1 MLATRAVSPG
11 RMEVPQRPRRSRRAW
26 VMVAGVV
33 GLLSLTGPADGQSAD
48 ALHEQA
54 MQLYKAGR
62 YGDALPLF
70 QRALTQ
76 READVGADHPD
87 TAQILTNLAQLYW
100 AQGQYAPAVPLV
112 QRALAIR
119 EKALGLEHPDTADSL
134 HNLGRLHHALGQ
146 HAEALPAYQ
155 RALAIREKVL
165 GPEHADT
172 AATLNN
178 LAALYWAQG
187 KYPEAQTH
195 FQRALSVREKT
206 LGPEH
211 RDTAQTQSNVA
222 LLFYTQGQYAEALA
236 LNQRALASREK
247 VLGPEHQ
254 ETAHSL
260 NNLAMVYWAQGRY
273 DQAVVHYQRALVVH
287 EKAAGP
293 THPNTATILND
304 LASLY
309 WTQGRYAQALPHFQ
323 RALAIRE
330 KSLGPESPLTASSL
344 NALAELYRAQGQN
357 EQALPLYQRAL
368 AINEKVLGP
377 DHRSTASTLNYLAML
392 YRAQG
397 RYAEALPYYQRALSI
412 REKALGPEHPDTAQ
426 SLNNLAVLF
435 GTEGQ
440 YAQAM
445 PPAQRALDARRKVL
459 GQEHPDTA
467 QSLHNVAWIY
477 EKQGEQ
483 PIALPLYR
491 QALATRERA
500 LGPEH
505 PDVAVS
511 LQAIAGL
518 HLADRG
524 SSSAGSSS
532 ELVSYEEA
540 LALARRATSIR
551 QSRAADAG
559 REAADRSAAG
569 ARSELQSA
577 RSGLFEHVRLLAAAG
592 PERDTRNG
600 AVAEAFEVAQLARAR
615 DTAAAVAQMAA
626 RFASGDD
633 ELAALVRSRQD
644 LVVRLR
650 YLDGELIKS
659 LSRAGQARDAA
670 AAERL
675 RSRIR
680 EVEAQLATIDLTLS
694 RRFPDYQI
702 LTGNAP
708 LPLNEAQRLLRPD
721 EAMLSYLVGEHESY
735 LWVIRN
741 DRQRLLRLP
750 IGRQELEQSVRG
762 LRRALDMN
770 ETQGQLQAYPA
781 DLAHALYRAV
791 FAPAVPTLGGA
802 RRLLIVADGALQSVP
817 FAILIAEPPASGAGL
832 NDLAWLARRYAFSSL
847 PSEASLKAMRRFA
860 GQRRAPAPFVG
871 FGAPS
876 FKGSPGSTR
885 TLAALYTPRGLAD
898 AEQLSEL
905 APLPDSATEI
915 SAMAAALGAG
925 KSSIYLGESATE
937 AQVKK
942 LDLSRYRTLAFATH
956 GFTAGELRGVVE
968 PALALT
974 PPQTPSEDDDGLLTA
989 SEIARLRLNSDW
1001 VILSACNTAAPDGT
1015 QAAEGLSGLARA
1027 FIFAGSRSL
1036 LVTHWPVDSRAAA
1049 LLTTRMLQELRKQ
1062 PGIPKDEA
1070 LRRAMLALMANKAY
1084 GHPLFWA
1091 PFVMIGA

>member
-1 MLATRAVSPG
+1 MLATRTVPTG
-11 RMEVPQRPRRSRRAW
+11 RVEVPQRPRHHRRAW
-26 VMVAGVV
+26 IIAAVLI
-33 GLLSLTGPADGQSAD
+33 GLLSTPLPAGSQSAD
-48 ALHEQA
+48 TLHEQA
-54 MQLYKAGR
+54 TQLYKAGR
-62 YGDALPLF
+62 YADALPFF
-70 QRALTQ
+70 QRALTL
-76 READVGADHPD
+76 RENEVGTDDPE
-87 TAQILTNLAQLYW
+87 TAQILMNLVQLYW
-100 AQGQYAPAVPLV
+100 AQGQYAPAVPVV

-119 EKALGLEHPDTADSL
+119 EKALGLEHPETADSL
-134 HNLGRLHHALGQ
+134 HNLGRLHHSLGQ
-146 HAEALPAYQ
+146 HAEAFSAYQ
-155 RALAIREKVL
+155 RALVIREKAL

-187 KYPEAQTH
+187 QHPQAQEH
-195 FQRALSVREKT
+195 FQRALAIREKT

-211 RDTAQTQSNVA
+211 RDTAQTQSNLA
-222 LLFYTQGQYAEALA
+222 LLLYTQGQYSEALA
-236 LNQRALASREK
+236 LNQRALAIREK

-273 DQAVVHYQRALVVH
+273 DQAVVHYERALVVH
-287 EKAAGP
+287 EKATGP

-304 LASLY
+304 LATLY

-344 NALAELYRAQGQN
+344 NALAEIYRAQGQY

-435 GTEGQ
+435 GSEGQ
-440 YAQAM
+440 YEQAM
-445 PPAQRALDARRKVL
+445 PPAQRALDVRRKVL

-467 QSLHNVAWIY
+467 QSLHNVAWIHDR
-477 EKQGEQ
+477 QGEQ
-483 PIALPLYR
+483 STALPLYR

-500 LGPEH
+500 LGPVH
-505 PDVAVS
+505 PEVAVS

-524 SSSAGSSS
+524 GSTAGSGGA
-532 ELVSYEEA
+532 LVSYEEA

-577 RSGLFEHVRLLAAAG
+577 RSGLFEHVRLLAAG
-592 PERDTRNG
+592 TERDARNE
-600 AVAEAFEVAQLARAR
+600 ASAEAFEVAQLAHAS

-626 RFASGDD
+626 RFAGGDD
-633 ELAALVRSRQD
+633 ELAALARSRQD

-659 LSRAGQARDAA
+659 LSRAGQARDAT

-675 RSRIR
+675 RGEIR
-680 EVEAQLATIDLTLS
+680 DVEAQLATIDLTLS
-694 RRFPDYQI
+694 QRFPDYQV

-708 LPLNEAQRLLRPD
+708 LSLSEAQRLLRPD
-721 EAMLSYLVGEHESY
+721 EAMLSYLVGERESY

-741 DRQRLLRLP
+741 DRQRLLRLS

-762 LRRALDMN
+762 LRRALDLT
-770 ETQGQLQAYPA
+770 ETQGQLPAYPA
-781 DLAHALYRAV
+781 DLAHELYRAV

-802 RRLLIVADGALQSVP
+802 TRLLIVADGALQSIP
-817 FAILIAEPPASGAGL
+817 FAILVAEPPAAGAGL
-832 NDLAWLARRYAFSSL
+832 SDLAWLAKRYALSSL

-860 GQRRAPAPFVG
+860 GQRQAPAPFVG
-871 FGAPS
+871 FGAPA
-876 FKGSPGSTR
+876 FKGGTGSTR
-885 TLAALYTPRGLAD
+885 ALAALYTPRGLAD
-898 AEQLSEL
+898 VEQLSEL
-905 APLPDSATEI
+905 APLPDSAKEI
-915 SAMAAALGAG
+915 STIAAALGASKG
-925 KSSIYLGESATE
+925 SVYLGESATE

-956 GFTAGELRGVVE
+956 GFTAGELRGVIE

-974 PPQTPSEDDDGLLTA
+974 PPKAPTEDDDGLLTA

-1015 QAAEGLSGLARA
+1015 LAAEGLSGLARA

-1036 LVTHWPVDSRAAA
+1036 LVSHWPVDSRAAA

>member
-1 MLATRAVSPG
+1 MPATRVVLSG
-11 RMEVPQRPRRSRRAW
+11 RMKVPQRPRRSRQAW
-26 VMVAGVV
+26 FIAAGLI
-33 GLLSLTGPADGQSAD
+33 GLLSLPLPAGSQSAD
-48 ALHEQA
+48 TLHEQA
-54 MQLYKAGR
+54 MQLYNAGR
-62 YGDALPLF
+62 YADALPLF
-70 QRALTQ
+70 QRALAQ
-76 READVGADHPD
+76 RESEVGADHPD
-87 TAQILTNLAQLYW
+87 TAQALMSLVQLYW
-100 AQGQYAPAVPLV
+100 AQGQYAPAIPLA

-119 EKALGLEHPDTADSL
+119 EKALGPEHPDTADTL
-134 HNLGRLHHALGQ
+134 HNLGRLHHSLGQ
-146 HAEALPAYQ
+146 HAEALSRYQ
-155 RALAIREKVL
+155 RALVIREKTL

-178 LAALYWAQG
+178 MAALYWAQG
-187 KYPEAQTH
+187 QYPEAQAH
-195 FQRALSVREKT
+195 FQRALAIREKT

-211 RDTAQTQSNVA
+211 RDTAQTQSNLA
-222 LLFYTQGQYAEALA
+222 LLHYAQGQYAEALA
-236 LNQRALASREK
+236 LNLRALAIREK
-247 VLGPEHQ
+247 VLGPEHP

-260 NNLAMVYWAQGRY
+260 NNLAVVYWAQGRY
-273 DQAVVHYQRALVVH
+273 DQAVVHYERALVIH

-309 WTQGRYAQALPHFQ
+309 WTQGRYAQALPYFQ

-330 KSLGPESPLTASSL
+330 TSLGPESPLTASSL
-344 NALAELYRAQGQN
+344 NALAEIYRAQGQY

-392 YRAQG
+392 YRAQD
-397 RYAEALPYYQRALSI
+397 RYADALPYYQRALAI

-426 SLNNLAVLF
+426 SLNNLAALF
-435 GTEGQ
+435 GAEGQ

-445 PPAQRALDARRKVL
+445 PPAHQALEIRRKVL
-459 GQEHPDTA
+459 GPEHPDTA

-477 EKQGEQ
+477 EKQGEAAT
-483 PIALPLYR
+483 ALPLYR
-491 QALATRERA
+491 QALAARERT
-500 LGPEH
+500 LGPAH

-511 LQAIAGL
+511 LQAIAAL

-524 SSSAGSSS
+524 SAPAAVRA

-540 LALARRATSIR
+540 LALARRATAIR

-559 REAADRSAAG
+559 RLAADRAAAG
-569 ARSELQSA
+569 ARSELRTA
-577 RSGLFEHVRLLAAAG
+577 RAGLFEHVRLLAAARPG
-592 PERDTRNG
+592 RDAEG
-600 AVAEAFEVAQLARAR
+600 ADAAEAFEVAQLARAS
-615 DTAAAVAQMAA
+615 DTAAAVAQMAV

-644 LVVRLR
+644 LLLNLR

-659 LSRAGQARDAA
+659 LSRAGQARDAT

-675 RSRIR
+675 RGEIR
-680 EVEAQLATIDLTLS
+680 AAEAQLATLDLTLG
-694 RRFPDYQI
+694 RRFPDYQV

-708 LPLNEAQRLLRPD
+708 LPLSEAQRLLRPD
-721 EAMLSYLVGEHESY
+721 EAMLSYLVGERETY
-735 LWVIRN
+735 LWVVRN

-750 IGRQELEQSVRG
+750 VGREELERAVRG
-762 LRRALDMN
+762 LRRALDLT
-770 ETQGQLQAYPA
+770 ETQGQLLAYPA
-781 DLAHALYRAV
+781 DLAHELYRTI

-802 RRLLIVADGALQSVP
+802 TRLLIVADGALQSLP
-817 FAILIAEPPASGAGL
+817 FAILITQPPAAGAEP
-832 NDLAWLARRYAFSSL
+832 NDLAWLAKRYAFSSL

-871 FGAPS
+871 FGAPA
-876 FKGSPGSTR
+876 FKGGAGSTR
-885 TLAALYTPRGLAD
+885 SLAALYTPRGLAD
-898 AEQLSEL
+898 VEQLSEL

-915 SAMAAALGAG
+915 AAIAAALGAG
-925 KSSIYLGESATE
+925 KGSIYLGESATE

-956 GFTAGELRGVVE
+956 GFTAGELRGVIE

-974 PPQTPSEDDDGLLTA
+974 PPKAPSEDDDGLLTA

-1015 QAAEGLSGLARA
+1015 LAAEGLSGLARA

-1036 LVTHWPVDSRAAA
+1036 LVSHWPVDSRAAA
-1049 LLTTRMLQELRKQ
+1049 MLTTRMLQELRKQ

-1070 LRRAMLALMANKAY
+1070 LRRAMLAVMASKAY